1 MEKDISFQIE
11 SESFQGKIIYGS
23 GNKIEIKCSPMI
35 SDSNILQNKFEE
47 GTIFNLNGKIK
58 NKKFTAINCF
68 VREGI
73 DSFFYIVIEK
83 NKKLDYKINI
93 GNLYIGVSNIDNKIK
108 NIKKCNF
115 KISHQIP
122 FLINNKQVYIPKHNF
137 NIKFDKNIIIEFKNS
152 VSLDDLN
159 QILFD
164 LKIFFQILVLNKDI
178 EIIKKYFYLE
188 DEIEIEEIRKYE
200 KNFNRQQANYL
211 IDNYNNFDIDKN
223 LKLWFEA
230 KEKYGKIFSYLSGIL
245 KENTLNHIEFKLF
258 ALSQWVEVYSTAL
271 FETNDKEKDI
281 KKDEKELK
289 KLINDSDL
297 SDEAKNNLIDNW
309 HYDTKGHTFVEK
321 LKQLFKKNDFFSNLF
336 NENKNLIED
345 IKYYRNKLTHL
356 NVKDNLNSEQMVNL
370 YEILKNLIYL
380 YIMDELELQDNSNYH
395 KFKKE
400 ANHFYKKY
408 ENLSKLLKSN
418 KGDR

>member
-1 MEKDISFQIE
+1 MEKDISFDIE
-11 SESFQGKIIYGS
+11 SEPFQGKIKYGS

-47 GTIFNLNGKIK
+47 GTIFNLNGTIE

-68 VREGI
+68 IIDGI
-73 DSFFYIVIEK
+73 DSFRYIGIEK

-122 FLINNKQVYIPKHNF
+122 FLINGKQAYISEHNF
-137 NIKFDKNIIIEFKNS
+137 NIKFDKNIIIEFKNF

-188 DEIEIEEIRKYE
+188 DETEIEEIRKYE

-211 IDNYNNFDIDKN
+211 IDNYNNFDIEKSLN
-223 LKLWFEA
+223 CWFEA
-230 KEKYGKIFSYLSGIL
+230 KERYGKIFSYLSGIL
-245 KENTLNHIEFKLF
+245 KETTLNHIEFKLF
-258 ALSQWVEVYSTAL
+258 ALSQWVEAYSREFVKNSAL
-271 FETNDKEKDI
+271 QI
-281 KKDEKELK
+281 
-289 KLINDSDL
+289 I
-297 SDEAKNNLIDNW
+297 KNNLIKDIDKEFLNSII
-309 HYDTKGHTFVEK
+309 TKNNTFRTD
-321 LKQLFKKNDFFSNLF
+321 LNGLFII
-336 NENKNLIED
+336 KNLKKLVFDDLSRDKKKCLIND
-345 IKYYRNKLTHL
+345 ILCYRNHLTHL
-356 NVKDNLNSEQMVNL
+356 NVKDDLNSEQMVNL

-380 YIMDELELQDNSNYH
+380 YIMDELQLQDDINYD
-395 KFKKE
+395 KFKNE
-400 ANHFYKKY
+400 VNHFYKKY
-408 ENLSKLLKSN
+408 NALAETIKKCENK
-418 KGDR
+418 